1 MFRKDTQEL
10 GMTRKLLH
18 LLLIAMIVVCPL
30 CCGSGE
36 CSSVDECCAL
46 DFAADAQATMAA
58 ARPKINACCNRGHS
72 HVEFSY
78 TEHSRDGHSDHHP
91 SKPSGSAPHDN
102 APNDNAPNDHAPCG
116 MCQCICSGAVIDDN
130 DDDFT
135 QLDKPLH
142 DVVVTSD
149 LISVVL
155 FRQDFRTTLPQDRR
169 VTSGRS
175 LCIWQMSFLC

>member
-1 MFRKDTQEL
+1 VFRKDTQEL
-10 GMTRKLLH
+10 GMIRKLLH

-46 DFAADAQATMAA
+46 DFAAAAQATMAA
-58 ARPKINACCNRGHS
+58 ARPKIKTCCNKEHS
-72 HVEFSY
+72 HVEFSHA
-78 TEHSRDGHSDHHP
+78 EHSRGGHSEDHP
-91 SKPSGSAPHDN
+91 SKPSDSTPYDS
-102 APNDNAPNDHAPCG
+102 APNDSAPNDHAPCG

-149 LISVVL
+149 VIAVVL
-155 FRQDFRTTLPQDRR
+155 FRQDFRTTLPQDGR